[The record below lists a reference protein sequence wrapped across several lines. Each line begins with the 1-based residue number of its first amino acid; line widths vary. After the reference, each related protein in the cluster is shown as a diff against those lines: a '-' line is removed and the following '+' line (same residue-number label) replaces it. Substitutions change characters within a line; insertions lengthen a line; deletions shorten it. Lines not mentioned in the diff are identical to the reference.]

1 MKRIFLLLMIFALLL
16 CGCDGPVIPPST
28 EPPVAQIPETTVL
41 SATEPRLVFVDVPSL
56 EPMEIANPYDE
67 ILEST
72 GFVHVLGSNDL
83 GKKYDSLDSMMYCYI
98 GESSVIELPLLN
110 MTLTLPEGWLERVY
124 VFQSVAITGEGR
136 VWLLS
141 RNVMEAYADSE
152 GFRLSFEP
160 GDIAANKLMYT
171 DYIVSIGQRK
181 KSIAPESWV
190 GASEWETYLGENGA
204 YLYFYGNVDTEDPN
218 CSSIRLSR
226 ADLVAEIGQ
235 DGYDD
240 LVGDLVVDK
249 QRVMDMIT
257 IHETTDHSDE
267 VESAFA
273 VAAGFIEN
281 RDNVQYLR
289 TDIDLLPGTTASLTE
304 EARKQIQLDVN
315 VFPPYTQTAK
325 DYGREIVAD
334 TMDYTLEK
342 TAYLSQ
348 VLMQET
354 GYPREFRVRVELVF
368 ADVQE
373 QYARLVVHEEIHFL
387 GRDSWGESVTYRF
400 GRLNEVFLYCHE
412 GQWLVFDITTDDGFD
427 AKYKYADFSA
437 EAAIAAYEANK

>member
-28 EPPVAQIPETTVL
+28 EPPVVQTPETTVL
-41 SATEPRLVFVDVPSL
+41 PTTEPPLIYVGVPSL
-56 EPMEIANPYDE
+56 EPTDIPHPYRE
-67 ILEST
+67 TLEST
-72 GFVHVLGSNDL
+72 GFVHVLGENGL
-83 GKKYDSLDSMMYCYI
+83 GRHYTTLDNMMYCYV
-98 GESSVIELPLLN
+98 GDSSVIELPLLN

-124 VFQSVAITGEGR
+124 VLQSVAITGEGR
-136 VWLLS
+136 VCLLS
-141 RNVMEAYADSE
+141 RKVMEAYEDSE
-152 GFRLSFEP
+152 GFQLSFEP
-160 GDIAANKLMYT
+160 DDIATNKLMYT
-171 DYIVSIGQRK
+171 DYIVSIGQRR
-181 KSIAPESWV
+181 KSITPESWV
-190 GASEWETYLGENGA
+190 GASEWETYLGENSA
-204 YLYFYGNVDTEDPN
+204 YLYFYGNVDTQDPES
-218 CSSIRLSR
+218 SSIRLTR
-226 ADLVAEIGQ
+226 TGLVSKIGQ
-235 DGYDD
+235 GGSDE

-249 QRVMDMIT
+249 QMVMDMIT

-267 VESAFA
+267 VEPAFA

-289 TDIDLLPGTTASLTE
+289 TDIDLLAGTTALLTE

>member
-1 MKRIFLLLMIFALLL
+1 MKKFVTIMILLTLLL

-28 EPPVAQIPETTVL
+28 EPSVVQTPETTVL
-41 SATEPRLVFVDVPSL
+41 PTTEPPLIYVGVPSL
-56 EPMEIANPYDE
+56 EPTEIANPYDE

-72 GFVHVLGSNDL
+72 GFVHVLGSNYL
-83 GKKYDSLDSMMYCYI
+83 GRQYDSLDSMMYCYI

-204 YLYFYGNVDTEDPN
+204 YLYFYGNVDTEDPD

-240 LVGDLVVDK
+240 LVGDLVVNK
-249 QRVMDMIT
+249 EMVMDMIT

-267 VESAFA
+267 VEPAFA

-289 TDIDLLPGTTASLTE
+289 TDIDLLAGTTASLTE

-325 DYGREIVAD
+325 DYGREIVSD

-342 TAYLSQ
+342 TEYLSQ

>member
-1 MKRIFLLLMIFALLL
+1 MKKLVTIMILLTLFL

-41 SATEPRLVFVDVPSL
+41 PATEPRLVFVDVPSL

-83 GKKYDSLDSMMYCYI
+83 GKQYDSLDSMMYCYI

-124 VFQSVAITGEGR
+124 VFQNVAITGEGR

-160 GDIAANKLMYT
+160 GDIAANKLMWT

-204 YLYFYGNVDTEDPN
+204 YLYFYGNVDTEDPD

-235 DGYDD
+235 DGYDE

-249 QRVMDMIT
+249 QMVMDMIT